1 MISQRELERK
11 FNKLLKEVETN
22 DFYTE
27 IDLTNRVNCYVCENG
42 HLTKTKDIYAGV
54 TPMFIICDHCAK
66 MSRSHF
72 YKDIAPSVTP
82 IKEWYRPTLKQL
94 LKKRGDFDSLDHIL
108 NGGLILRNIATN
120 PTINT

>member
-42 HLTKTKDIYAGV
+42 HLTKTKDIV
-54 TPMFIICDHCAK
+54 KLLFICIWIEIIIL
-66 MSRSHF
+66 
-72 YKDIAPSVTP
+72 Y
-82 IKEWYRPTLKQL
+82 TL
-94 LKKRGDFDSLDHIL
+94 
-108 NGGLILRNIATN
+108 
-120 PTINT
+120 